1 MYIDDYLIF
10 AKTADIINKLIASL
24 HTDFTLTDEGDINGF
39 LCIDVKNLPDGSYEL
54 TQPRFIDCTI
64 KEVRLKDESKEHAM
78 PCQQCWNYYPK
89 MKMAKHVNTA
99 GIIGKS

>member
-39 LCIDVKNLPDGSYEL
+39 LCIDVKNLPDGSFEL
-54 TQPRFIDCTI
+54 KQPGFINSII
-64 KEVRLKDESKEHAM
+64 KEVRLKDESKNM
-78 PCQQCWNYYPK
+78 QCQQYRNYYPK
-89 MKMAKHVNTA
+89 MKMAKHMITA
-99 GIIGKS
+99 GIIEKS